1 MRKMKKFSEG
11 GKTSRAQGKMDRRM
25 ADIEK
30 DFQRALAKGKSE
42 KEARAKRAQREADA
56 RDDYAKR
63 TGGDRTE
70 TRAAEKAA
78 EARLKAARRSPDK
91 DMKPVS
97 VASTSSAMT
106 KIDMPKVETAAVGK
120 KGYDDMSFRAAFAQ
134 AMKDKG
140 KGETF
145 TWKGKSYKLEA
156 AGAAPKKATAPA
168 RAATPAAT
176 RTNPPKGNGA
186 PKADPLAQ
194 YRAEGDRRAAAA
206 AAPRTSRL
214 LSGSMPDARKLAE
227 TELANKRKA
236 EQISSAQRAAI
247 ARGQRP
253 AKFKDPVSTA
263 FAKGGKASAG
273 KSAAKLP
280 SQNYLAERLRKAA
293 EGPENRSAESL
304 QRGAIGRANREQA
317 REANIPK
324 RAKGGVM
331 KKATKAGKAMV
342 KKSADTMGRAMVKKY
357 AKGGTVGK
365 ADGCATKGKTR
376 TKMVTMARGG
386 KTC

>member
-63 TGGDRTE
+63 TGADRTE

-78 EARLKAARRSPDK
+78 EARLTAARRSPDK

-97 VASTSSAMT
+97 VASTPSAMT
-106 KIDMPKVETAAVGK
+106 KIDMPKVETPTVGK

-145 TWKGKSYKLEA
+145 TWKGKSYKLET
-156 AGAAPKKATAPA
+156 AGAAPKKAAAPA
-168 RAATPAAT
+168 PAPAPAKKETPRYGASFGAPTVKPKAEDKSVGRRMAETSARRQNAQVGQLGRELSGIGSAIAAPFRRIRAA
-176 RTNPPKGNGA
+176 GE
-186 PKADPLAQ
+186 AD
-194 YRAEGDRRAAAA
+194 DR
-206 AAPRTSRL
+206 
-214 LSGSMPDARKLAE
+214 
-227 TELANKRKA
+227 
-236 EQISSAQRAAI
+236 
-247 ARGQRP
+247 ARGVG
-253 AKFKDPVSTA
+253 K
-263 FAKGGKASAG
+263 AKGGKINEG
-273 KSAAKLP
+273 KRGMAKLP
-280 SQNYLAERLRKAA
+280 SKNYLAERLRKAA

-317 REANIPK
+317 RETQDRKAK
-324 RAKGGVM
+324 RPMAKGGKVM
-331 KKATKAGKAMV
+331 KHASKAGNAMK

>member
-25 ADIEK
+25 ADIDK
-30 DFQRALAKGKSE
+30 DYKRALAKGKSE

-56 RDDYAKR
+56 RDDFAKR
-63 TGGDRTE
+63 TGADRTA

-78 EARLKAARRSPDK
+78 EARLTAARRSPDK

-97 VASTSSAMT
+97 VASTPSAMT

-120 KGYDDMSFRAAFAQ
+120 KSYDGMSFGAAFAQ

-145 TWKGKSYKLEA
+145 TWKGKSYKLET
-156 AGAAPKKATAPA
+156 AGSAPKKAAAPA
-168 RAATPAAT
+168 PAPAKKETPRYGASF
-176 RTNPPKGNGA
+176 GA
-186 PKADPLAQ
+186 PTVKPKAEDKSV
-194 YRAEGDRRAAAA
+194 GRR
-206 AAPRTSRL
+206 
-214 LSGSMPDARKLAE
+214 MAE
-227 TELANKRKA
+227 T
-236 EQISSAQRAAI
+236 SAQRQSAQVGQLGRELSGIGSAI
-247 ARGQRP
+247 AAPFRRIRAAGEADDRARGVG
-253 AKFKDPVSTA
+253 K
-263 FAKGGKASAG
+263 AKGGKINEG
-273 KSAAKLP
+273 KRSMAKLP

-304 QRGAIGRANREQA
+304 QRGAVERGNREQA
-317 REANIPK
+317 RETQDRKAK
-324 RAKGGVM
+324 RPMAKGGKVM
-331 KKATKAGKAMV
+331 KHASKAGNAMK
-342 KKSADTMGRAMVKKY
+342 KKSADTMGRAMKKY
-357 AKGGTVGK
+357 AKGGSI
-365 ADGCATKGKTR
+365 DGCATKGKTK